1 MMEQSV
7 PPRGWRS
14 QIRLLLLAVA
24 GIVAI
29 GAAVLLGLRDGSDQ
43 TVPPAVVEAA
53 RPASDASANTPSK
66 PSFDI
71 VRVNP
76 KGDAVMAGHAA
87 PGSDIRIEEAGREIG
102 HARAD
107 QRGDWVF
114 VPTEPLPPGTRELT
128 LTARSPDGRETKSEG
143 TVLLVIPDHGEA
155 KVPLAVL
162 STPEAPPAV
171 LQSAPGTGQGL
182 GLEAAEFDEHGA
194 ARLAGRAPP
203 GASVRVYLDDKPM
216 GDARADSQG
225 RWVLSPKGTLAPGEH
240 HVRLDQIG
248 PDGQVVARVLAP
260 LPRQVAEAEEP
271 VAGHVV
277 VRPGETLWRLA
288 RNAYGS
294 GTRYTLLYHANRAK
308 IEDPGLIYPGQIF
321 TVPARRGSR

>member
-24 GIVAI
+24 GMVAI
-29 GAAVLLGLRDGSDQ
+29 AAAVVLGLRDGSDQ
-43 TVPPAVVEAA
+43 TAPPLAVETPRPPPDTAA
-53 RPASDASANTPSK
+53 GAPPK

-102 HARAD
+102 HVQAD
-107 QRGDWVF
+107 QHGDWVF
-114 VPTEPLPPGTRELT
+114 VPTEPLPPGTRELS
-128 LTARSPDGRETKSEG
+128 LTARSPDGRETKSDG

-155 KVPLAVL
+155 RVPVAVL
-162 STPEAPPAV
+162 STPEAPPSV
-171 LQSAPGTGQGL
+171 LQSAPGAGQGL
-182 GLEAAEFDEHGA
+182 GLEAAEYDERGA

-203 GASVRVYLDDKPM
+203 GAAVRVYLDDKPV
-216 GDARADSQG
+216 GDARADAQG
-225 RWVLSPKGTLAPGEH
+225 RWVLSPKGALEPGEH

-248 PDGQVVARVLAP
+248 PDGRVMARVLAP
-260 LPRQVAEAEEP
+260 LPRQAAEAQEP
-271 VAGHVV
+271 ATGHVV
-277 VRPGETLWRLA
+277 VRRGETLWRLA
-288 RNAYGS
+288 RNVYGS
-294 GTRYTLLYHANRAK
+294 GTRYTLLYQANRAK
-308 IEDPGLIYPGQIF
+308 IEDPGLIYPGQTF
-321 TVPARRGSR
+321 TVPAVRGAR

>member
-7 PPRGWRS
+7 PPRGWRG

-29 GAAVLLGLRDGSDQ
+29 GAAVFLGLRDGSEP
-43 TVPPAVVEAA
+43 TVPPVAVEKP
-53 RPASDASANTPSK
+53 RPPADATAGAPSK

-76 KGDAVMAGHAA
+76 KGDAVIAGHAA

-102 HARAD
+102 HAQAD
-107 QRGDWVF
+107 EHGDWVF

-128 LTARSPDGRETKSEG
+128 LTARSPDGRETKSDG
-143 TVLLVIPDHGEA
+143 SVLLVVPDHGQA
-155 KVPLAVL
+155 QVPVAVL
-162 STPEAPPAV
+162 STPEAPPSV
-171 LQSAPGTGQGL
+171 LQSAPDAGKGL
-182 GLEAAEFDEHGA
+182 GLEAADFDEHGA

-203 GASVRVYLDDKPM
+203 GASVRVYLDDKPV
-216 GDARADSQG
+216 GDARADAEG
-225 RWVLSPKGTLAPGEH
+225 RWVLSPQGTVEPGEH

-248 PDGQVVARVLAP
+248 TDGHVIARVLAP
-260 LPRQVAEAEEP
+260 VPRELAEAP
-271 VAGHVV
+271 ASAAGHVV

-294 GTRYTLLYHANRAK
+294 GARYTLLYQANRAK
-308 IEDPGLIYPGQIF
+308 IEDPALIYPGQTF
-321 TVPARRGSR
+321 AVPAMRGSR

>member
-7 PPRGWRS
+7 QPRGWRS

-29 GAAVLLGLRDGSDQ
+29 GAAVFLGLREGSDQ
-43 TVPPAVVEAA
+43 TAPPPVAEVPHPPPDAIAGAPA
-53 RPASDASANTPSK
+53 K

-102 HARAD
+102 HAQAD
-107 QRGDWVF
+107 QHGDWVF

-143 TVLLVIPDHGEA
+143 TVLLVIPDHGQA
-155 KVPLAVL
+155 QVPVAVL
-162 STPEAPPAV
+162 STPTAPPSV
-171 LQSAPGTGQGL
+171 LQSAPGAGQGL
-182 GLEAAEFDEHGA
+182 GLEAAEYDEHGA

-203 GASVRVYLDDKPM
+203 GASVRVYLDDKPV
-216 GDARADSQG
+216 GDARADAQG
-225 RWVLSPKGTLAPGEH
+225 RWVLSPPGALEPGEH

-248 PDGQVVARVLAP
+248 PDGHVVARAVAP
-260 LPRQVAEAEEP
+260 LPRQMAEAP
-271 VAGHVV
+271 ASGGGQVV
-277 VRPGETLWRLA
+277 VQRGETLWRLA

-294 GTRYTLLYHANRAK
+294 GTRYTLLYEANRAK
-308 IEDPGLIYPGQIF
+308 IVDPALIYPGQTF
-321 TVPARRGSR
+321 TVPAMRGSR